1 MGNRSGRM
9 SAAVEEGVAKFSGD
23 KSAAGAGRASG
34 AGVLHRT
41 KKRKQFMKHV
51 VAATM
56 MAALMAAPLAARGPA
71 GASISGS
78 YVEARTA
85 EVFTGGCIMNGEAAT
100 TGREALLVWK
110 VDRGSFDGVSL
121 NGLAVVAA
129 IAGDQ
134 NLGIR
139 EIGGAAAETR
149 AAIFVD
155 ERATPAQ
162 RSALVAMAKQ
172 HSNGMVSKVVEM
184 TASPIQFADDAN
196 AIRVTAKSLRLTVAK
211 EMDHDPSCGARQWFR
226 PLAEVSS
233 SMMGTTS
240 ENAFTGTA
248 LGTKW
253 SDPNKRSSFFGTFA
267 Y

>member
-1 MGNRSGRM
+1 
-9 SAAVEEGVAKFSGD
+9 
-23 KSAAGAGRASG
+23 
-34 AGVLHRT
+34 
-41 KKRKQFMKHV
+41 MKHA

-56 MAALMAAPLAARGPA
+56 MAALMAAPLAARG
-71 GASISGS
+71 GSGISGS

-121 NGLAVVAA
+121 NGLSVVAA

-162 RSALVAMAKQ
+162 RSALVSMAKQ
-172 HSNGMVSKVVEM
+172 HSNGMVSKVIELS
-184 TASPIQFADDAN
+184 TSPIQFVDEPS
-196 AIRVTAKSLRLTVAK
+196 AIHVTARSLRLTVEK
-211 EMDHDPSCGARQWFR
+211 EMNHDPSCGARQWFH
-226 PLAEVSS
+226 PLADVSDPA
-233 SMMGTTS
+233 MGTTS
-240 ENAFTGTA
+240 ENAFSGSA

-253 SDPNKRSSFFGTFA
+253 SDPNKRSSFFGTFS

>member
-1 MGNRSGRM
+1 MKY
-9 SAAVEEGVAKFSGD
+9 AV
-23 KSAAGAGRASG
+23 
-34 AGVLHRT
+34 
-41 KKRKQFMKHV
+41 Q
-51 VAATM
+51 ATM
-56 MAALMAAPLAARGPA
+56 LAVLVAAPLGVA
-71 GASISGS
+71 GAAGPSISGS

-139 EIGGAAAETR
+139 EIGGAAAATR

-155 ERATPAQ
+155 ERANPAQ
-162 RSALVAMAKQ
+162 RTALVSMVKS
-172 HSNGMVSKVVEM
+172 HSNGMVSQVVDLTP
-184 TASPIQFADDAN
+184 TAIEFADDPGV
-196 AIRVTAKSLRLTVAK
+196 IRVAANSVRLTVQK
-211 EMDHDPSCGARQWFR
+211 QINHDPSCGARQWFH
-226 PLAEVSS
+226 PFADVSDS
-233 SMMGTTS
+233 AMGTTT
-240 ENAFTGTA
+240 ENAFSGSA

-253 SDPNKRSSFFGTFA
+253 SDPNKRSSFFGTFS

>member
-1 MGNRSGRM
+1 MRRLITT
-9 SAAVEEGVAKFSGD
+9 AAV
-23 KSAAGAGRASG
+23 AS
-34 AGVLHRT
+34 L
-41 KKRKQFMKHV
+41 F
-51 VAATM
+51 
-56 MAALMAAPLAARGPA
+56 AAPLVARGGPD
-71 GASISGS
+71 GSLKGS

-184 TASPIQFADDAN
+184 TPTPIQFADEPQT
-196 AIRVTAKSLRLTVAK
+196 IRVAAKSLRLT
-211 EMDHDPSCGARQWFR
+211 
-226 PLAEVSS
+226 
-233 SMMGTTS
+233 
-240 ENAFTGTA
+240 
-248 LGTKW
+248 
-253 SDPNKRSSFFGTFA
+253 
-267 Y
+267 

>member
-1 MGNRSGRM
+1 MRH
-9 SAAVEEGVAKFSGD
+9 AV
-23 KSAAGAGRASG
+23 
-34 AGVLHRT
+34 L
-41 KKRKQFMKHV
+41 
-51 VAATM
+51 ATAL
-56 MAALMAAPLAARGPA
+56 AALVAAPLGARGA
-71 GASISGS
+71 SGASISGS

-110 VDRGSFDGVSL
+110 VDRGSFDGVPL

-139 EIGGAAAETR
+139 EIGGAPAATR

-162 RSALVAMAKQ
+162 RTALVSMAKQ
-172 HSNGMVSKVVEM
+172 HSNGMVSSVVEL
-184 TASPIQFADDAN
+184 TPTTIQFTN
-196 AIRVTAKSLRLTVAK
+196 EPGAIRVSAKSLRLTVEK
-211 EMDHDPSCGARQWFR
+211 EMNHDPSCGAHQWFH
-226 PLAEVSS
+226 PFADVSDP
-233 SMMGTTS
+233 MMGTTS
-240 ENAFTGTA
+240 ENTFSGAA

-253 SDPNKRSSFFGTFA
+253 SDPNKRSSFFGTFS

>member
-1 MGNRSGRM
+1 MR
-9 SAAVEEGVAKFSGD
+9 
-23 KSAAGAGRASG
+23 
-34 AGVLHRT
+34 
-41 KKRKQFMKHV
+41 HV
-51 VAATM
+51 VMTTVL
-56 MAALMAAPLAARGPA
+56 AALVAAPLGARGA
-71 GASISGS
+71 SNTSISGS

-121 NGLAVVAA
+121 NGLSVVAA
-129 IAGDQ
+129 IVGDQ

-162 RSALVAMAKQ
+162 RSALVAMAKS
-172 HSNGMVSKVVEM
+172 HSNGMVSKVVEL
-184 TASPIQFADDAN
+184 TPTTIQFVDEPS
-196 AIRVTAKSLRLTVAK
+196 AIRVSAKSLRLTVQK
-211 EMDHDPSCGARQWFR
+211 EINHDPSCGARQWFH
-226 PLAEVSS
+226 PLADVSDPA
-233 SMMGTTS
+233 MGTTA
-240 ENAFTGTA
+240 ENAFSGSA

-253 SDPNKRSSFFGTFA
+253 SDPNKRSSFFGTFS

>member
-1 MGNRSGRM
+1 
-9 SAAVEEGVAKFSGD
+9 
-23 KSAAGAGRASG
+23 
-34 AGVLHRT
+34 
-41 KKRKQFMKHV
+41 MKHV

-56 MAALMAAPLAARGPA
+56 MAALAAAPLAARGGA
-71 GASISGS
+71 GNSISGS

-110 VDRGSFDGVSL
+110 VDRGSFDGVAL

-129 IAGDQ
+129 ISGDQ

-139 EIGGAAAETR
+139 EIGGAAAETK

-172 HSNGMVSKVVEM
+172 HSNGMVSKVVELSS
-184 TASPIQFADDAN
+184 SPIQYVDASD
-196 AIRVTAKSLRLTVAK
+196 AIRVSAKSLRLTVNK
-211 EMDHDPSCGARQWFR
+211 ELDHDPSCGARQWFH
-226 PLAEVSS
+226 PLAEVSNPA
-233 SMMGTTS
+233 MGTTA
-240 ENAFTGTA
+240 ENTFEGAA

-253 SDPNKRSSFFGTFA
+253 SDPNKRSSFFGTFS